1 MFEYLD
7 MDWDLIKTQLQNNSS
22 LVLVVLVSVVVG
34 LVSCRSFSSPAV
46 PQIQVPLP
54 AQARPGWTGK
64 ALSTPSI
71 RTSDPSSIQ
80 SYCPATG
87 QLLDTLRAATT
98 KEVDSA
104 IEKAKAA
111 QLKWRTTTFK
121 QRILVLKTLLKF
133 ILDNQG
139 NGSTCIAK

>member
-1 MFEYLD
+1 
-7 MDWDLIKTQLQNNSS
+7 
-22 LVLVVLVSVVVG
+22 
-34 LVSCRSFSSPAV
+34 
-46 PQIQVPLP
+46 
-54 AQARPGWTGK
+54 
-64 ALSTPSI
+64 
-71 RTSDPSSIQ
+71 
-80 SYCPATG
+80 
-87 QLLDTLRAATT
+87 LLDTLRAATT